1 MNTEVAT
8 YLLQE
13 GLNTFGI
20 IDDPV
25 HDPDAEKCY
34 IIGIIVNNTIAYVP
48 VFAGDVITTDD
59 PWHNKTIEKNM
70 EKLIQNPYNYIL
82 CDDVIVKDGPGL
94 PVPTLSDFM
103 PPKLFGVEV
112 DKLVNKTPTAVNY
125 LFDSYHNSF
134 NIDFIIASAADTA
147 GLLSNGEVF
156 FENPVG
162 RFPIE
167 VNIKPPYRK
176 EVQKFLD
183 GVRNKGRV
191 PNSYWGGV
199 DDYDTTCCNDHR
211 KLVPFEYKHSYPF
224 TVYYF
229 RSFKSAL

>member
-1 MNTEVAT
+1 MNSKEITSLFE
-8 YLLQE
+8 E
-13 GLNTFGI
+13 NSDI
-20 IDDPV
+20 KIDNDLI
-25 HDPDAEKCY
+25 HDPDAKKCY
-34 IIGIIVNNTIAYVP
+34 IIKIHVMGDYIP
-48 VFAGDVITTDD
+48 VFAGDVVTTDLFQD
-59 PWHNKTIEKNM
+59 KTIKKNM
-70 EKLIQNPYNYIL
+70 ELIQNNPYNYIL
-82 CDDVIVKDGPGL
+82 CDNVIVKDGPNL

-103 PPKLFGVEV
+103 PPKLFGVNV
-112 DKLVNKTPTAVNY
+112 DELVNKTPTAINY
-125 LFDSYHNSF
+125 LFDSRHNCF

-147 GLLSNGEVF
+147 NLLNGEVF

-167 VNIKPPYRK
+167 TNIKPPYRK

-199 DDYDTTCCNDHR
+199 DDYYTCDKYN
-211 KLVPFEYKHSYPF
+211 KSVPFEYKHPYPF

-229 RSFKSAL
+229 RTCYSYSL